1 MTPALVTA
9 LRIPPEALQRC
20 LGNLAPLPQATLDA
34 LQALRDESQGSEAC
48 AEMLGHDPAL
58 AARALRLANSA
69 FYGVPGR
76 VTHLRDAVHLLG
88 RRTLSSLL
96 TVALLASQVEARAG
110 APLSTAAFWRHALG
124 AAFAARGIAEALHLD
139 AELAF
144 VTGLLHDIGRLT
156 LVAHFPREL
165 RAAIQLAQGTDQGIT
180 EVEEEHLGTSHV
192 QVGAMVALH
201 WRFPPGVAQAIA
213 LHHAPVAAAEGRA
226 SLSDVVHLADA
237 VAHALDL
244 NADPH
249 ERVPPL
255 DPGAWERIALPP
267 RVLLPVLRA
276 AERGVAEL
284 SLALG
289 IAPEPLAA

>member
-1 MTPALVTA
+1 M
-9 LRIPPEALQRC
+9 RIPPEALQRC
-20 LGNLAPLPQATLDA
+20 LGNLAPLPQAILDA
-34 LQALRDESQGSEAC
+34 LEALRDESLGSEAC
-48 AEMLGHDPAL
+48 AQMLGHDPAL

-76 VTHLRDAVHLLG
+76 VTTLRDAVHLLG

-96 TVALLASQVEARAG
+96 TVALLAPQAATRLG
-110 APLSTAAFWRHALG
+110 PPLSAATFWRHALG
-124 AAFAARGIAEALHLD
+124 AAFAARGLAEALHAD

-156 LVAHFPREL
+156 LAAHFPDEL
-165 RAAIQLAQGTDQGIT
+165 QSAIRLAQGNDQGIT
-180 EVEEEHLGTSHV
+180 EVEDEQLGTSHV
-192 QVGAMVALH
+192 QVGAMVTLH
-201 WRFPPGVAQAIA
+201 WRFPPAVAQAIA
-213 LHHAPVAAAEGRA
+213 SHHAPQAASDGRA
-226 SLSDVVHLADA
+226 SLADVVHVADA
-237 VAHALDL
+237 MAHALDL

-289 IAPEPLAA
+289 IAPETPATA

>member
-1 MTPALVTA
+1 MSDTVQALT
-9 LRIPPEALQRC
+9 RIPPEALSQC

-34 LQALRDESQGSEAC
+34 LRALRDESLGSEAC
-48 AEMLGHDPAL
+48 AELLGHDPAL

-76 VTHLRDAVHLLG
+76 VTTLRDAVHLLG

-96 TVALLASQVEARAG
+96 TVALLAPQASPLVG
-110 APLSTAAFWRHALG
+110 TPLSAAAFWRHALG
-124 AAFAARGIAEALHLD
+124 AAFAAREIAQALDMD

-144 VTGLLHDIGRLT
+144 VAGLLHDIGRLT
-156 LVAHFPREL
+156 LAAHFPEALRSAMRE
-165 RAAIQLAQGTDQGIT
+165 AQGSDLGLTD
-180 EVEEEHLGTSHV
+180 VELDKLGTSHV

-201 WRFPPGVAQAIA
+201 WRFPPEVALAIA
-213 LHHAPVAAAEGRA
+213 SHHAPAASADSRA